1 MCYTLIPYWLTPE
14 VCHTES
20 DDSSASCCCFSQLLN
35 GMVSA
40 AEGACGTAGDVAG
53 DAVGGRGGT
62 GVAVKW
68 LSLDRRLFNWVIAM
82 AVVVGVGSRDG
93 AKVGT
98 QVRIPPWP
106 DAARHVRP
114 DLYFAFSASGSA
126 FQRWPGAH
134 LARVGLGKSALRRGV
149 GGRGSA
155 GVRAGARARAE
166 AGACPIAFLGPSCS
180 SRAAEAAAAHGETR
194 CRGC

>member
-1 MCYTLIPYWLTPE
+1 M
-14 VCHTES
+14 
-20 DDSSASCCCFSQLLN
+20 
-35 GMVSA
+35 
-40 AEGACGTAGDVAG
+40 AG

-98 QVRIPPWP
+98 QVRTPPRP
-106 DAARHVRP
+106 DAARYVRP
-114 DLYFAFSASGSA
+114 VLYFAFSASGSA

-134 LARVGLGKSALRRGV
+134 ARRG
-149 GGRGSA
+149 R
-155 GVRAGARARAE
+155 VRLEKAFRIWAGAGAGE
-166 AGACPIAFLGPSCS
+166 ALG
-180 SRAAEAAAAHGETR
+180 
-194 CRGC
+194 

>member
-53 DAVGGRGGT
+53 DAVGGRGGM
-62 GVAVKW
+62 GEW
-68 LSLDRRLFNWVIAM
+68 LSLDRRSFNWVIAT

-114 DLYFAFSASGSA
+114 DLYLAFSASGSA
-126 FQRWPGAH
+126 FQRWPVCMCNMCMHMHMCMTCTRACHVTCHMHMCMHMHMCIHAH
-134 LARVGLGKSALRRGV
+134 
-149 GGRGSA
+149 
-155 GVRAGARARAE
+155 
-166 AGACPIAFLGPSCS
+166 
-180 SRAAEAAAAHGETR
+180 AHAHDMHMHMHM
-194 CRGC
+194 CMHMHVHMHM

>member
-1 MCYTLIPYWLTPE
+1 MG
-14 VCHTES
+14 V
-20 DDSSASCCCFSQLLN
+20 
-35 GMVSA
+35 V
-40 AEGACGTAGDVAG
+40 EGACGTAGD
-53 DAVGGRGGT
+53 AVRGRGGGM

-106 DAARHVRP
+106 DAARPVRP
-114 DLYFAFSASGSA
+114 VLYFAFSASESA

-134 LARVGLGKSALRRGV
+134 THAHAHAHVHVARR
-149 GGRGSA
+149 
-155 GVRAGARARAE
+155 
-166 AGACPIAFLGPSCS
+166 
-180 SRAAEAAAAHGETR
+180 
-194 CRGC
+194 